1 MSKSVTKKK
10 ETPVAIKNYYEDF
23 KVDSEDLL
31 IPRIMLMQKV
41 SKKVEEEEARV
52 GEFRDNVENKLFGDK
67 KTNII
72 IAPVL
77 PIKKIW
83 CVSIKDTQ
91 ENVVSYKE
99 IPYDQKLPENEM
111 TEEGKLE
118 RVKALQLFCL
128 PMEELEA
135 NVKANAKPI
144 PYVMVFKSSSYYAG
158 RQVYQTQFQNKN
170 LGVPPFARAIE
181 ISSNQATSKK
191 GGHTFYKMEVKKTEE
206 ITDSKKLGLLDSLYD
221 DLSSAYVKI
230 ADEQPEEFF

>member
-1 MSKSVTKKK
+1 MAKSIVKKK
-10 ETPVAIKNYYEDF
+10 ETPLVKKNYYEDF

-41 SKKVEEEEARV
+41 SKKVEEEEAKV

-67 KTNII
+67 KTNLI
-72 IAPVL
+72 IAPVM

-83 CVSIKDTQ
+83 CVSVKDNQ
-91 ENVVSYKE
+91 ENVVSYRE
-99 IPYDQKLPENEM
+99 IPYDQTLPEQEVV
-111 TEEGKLE
+111 EEGKLE

-128 PMEELEA
+128 PMDELEA
-135 NVKANAKPI
+135 NVKADAKPI

-170 LGVPPFARAIE
+170 LNIPPFARAIE

-206 ITDSKKLGLLDSLYD
+206 ITDIKKLALLDSLYD
-221 DLSSAYVKI
+221 DLASVNVKI
-230 ADEQPEEFF
+230 AENQPEEFF